1 MCKKVRDFANRRDND
16 EMKAKNRKQ
25 LMRKGAFKK
34 EENGNK
40 SLKTWLWTG
49 LEAVEK
55 VASIVA
61 AAYAFIK

>member
-1 MCKKVRDFANRRDND
+1 
-16 EMKAKNRKQ
+16 MKAKNRKQ
-25 LMRKGAFKK
+25 SMRKGAFKK